1 MQSRASAV
9 WEGGLKD
16 GNGRVSGGS
25 GAFSDLAYTFA
36 TRFEGKDGSNPE
48 ELIAAAH
55 AACFAM
61 ALSNILGQ
69 AGMNPEHIAANATV
83 TLEMLDAGP
92 TVTASHLVVKAKVP
106 GANDADFQQ
115 AAGKAKEGCP
125 ISRLLNA
132 EISMDASLEG

>member
-16 GNGRVSGGS
+16 GNGKVSGDS
-25 GAFSDLAYTFA
+25 GAFGDLAYTFA

-69 AGMNPEHIAANATV
+69 AGMNPEHIAASATV

-92 TVTASHLVVKAKVP
+92 TVTKSHLVVKAKVP
-106 GANDADFQQ
+106 GASDGDFQE
-115 AAGKAKEGCP
+115 AANKAKEGCP

-132 EISMDASLEG
+132 EISMDASLDA